1 MDILSVII
9 PVLLWYAT
17 AVQCCSVRCLFPFL
31 FQGVKREFNDCK
43 KCFRVL
49 VTVKN
54 NYRYAICRYFQHAHY
69 IPIVGVGKER
79 RALTSAW

>member
-17 AVQCCSVRCLFPFL
+17 ATQCSVRCLFPFL

-54 NYRYAICRYFQHAHY
+54 NYQYAICRYFQHAHY
-69 IPIVGVGKER
+69 IPKVGVGKER
-79 RALTSAW
+79 SALIGAW

>member
-17 AVQCCSVRCLFPFL
+17 AAQCSVGCLFPFI

-54 NYRYAICRYFQHAHY
+54 NYRYAICRYFKHAHY
-69 IPIVGVGKER
+69 IPLVGVGKER
-79 RALTSAW
+79 RALIGAW